1 MGISFCHLFI
11 NLFLF
16 YSICLVVQIK
26 GEFLED
32 QGDQKDQEFQGDQE
46 FLEDQKNQEFL
57 EMSLIE
63 HITELRKRLLWSFL
77 YVIIIFVFCF
87 YFADILFAFLARP
100 LVNLMDLEK
109 GQGFIYTALQEA
121 FFTELKIAFFFSLFF
136 AFPLIAIQIWKFIAP
151 GLYKNEKKAFLPF
164 LIATPILFFAGGAM
178 VYYLISPIAWKFFM
192 SYQNL
197 NSSGV
202 PIRLEAKMGEYLS
215 LMMRFIFAFGLAFQ
229 LPVVLG
235 LMAKVGI
242 VDYRSLKKFRKYAI
256 VMAFLAAAFLTPPDP
271 FSQIS
276 LALPII
282 FLYEISIYIAKIIQK
297 NKEKNDA

>member
-1 MGISFCHLFI
+1 M
-11 NLFLF
+11 
-16 YSICLVVQIK
+16 IK
-26 GEFLED
+26 NKLE
-32 QGDQKDQEFQGDQE
+32 
-46 FLEDQKNQEFL
+46 
-57 EMSLIE
+57 EMSLID

-77 YVIIIFVFCF
+77 YIIIIFIICF
-87 YFADILFAFLARP
+87 YFADQLFSFLAAP
-100 LVNLMDLEK
+100 LVNLMDTEN

-121 FFTELKIAFFFSLFF
+121 FFTELKISFFFALFF
-136 AFPLIAIQIWKFIAP
+136 SFPLIAIQIWKFIAP
-151 GLYKNEKKAFLPF
+151 GLYADEKNAFLPF
-164 LIATPILFFAGGAM
+164 LIATPVLFFAGGSM
-178 VYYLISPIAWKFFM
+178 VYYLISPVAWKFFL

-235 LMAKVGI
+235 LLAKANLVT
-242 VDYRSLKKFRKYAI
+242 YKSLKKFRKYAI
-256 VMAFLAAAFLTPPDP
+256 VIAFLSAAFLTPPDP

-282 FLYEISIYIAKIIQK
+282 ILYEISIFIAKIIQK
-297 NKEKNDA
+297 NKIKKD

>member
-1 MGISFCHLFI
+1 M
-11 NLFLF
+11 NNN
-16 YSICLVVQIK
+16 
-26 GEFLED
+26 
-32 QGDQKDQEFQGDQE
+32 
-46 FLEDQKNQEFL
+46 NQFE
-57 EMSLIE
+57 EMSLID
-63 HITELRKRLLWSFL
+63 HLTELRKRLLWSFI
-77 YVIIIFVFCF
+77 YIIIIFIICF
-87 YFADILFAFLARP
+87 YFASDLFYFLAKP
-100 LVNLMDLEK
+100 LVDLLQTDK

-151 GLYKNEKKAFLPF
+151 GLYKHEKNAFLPF
-164 LIATPILFFAGGAM
+164 LVATPILFFAGGAM
-178 VYYLISPIAWKFFM
+178 VYYLIAPLAWNFFL
-192 SYQNL
+192 SYQNMG
-197 NSSGV
+197 NSGV

-242 VDYRSLKKFRKYAI
+242 VTYTSLKKFRKYAI
-256 VMAFLAAAFLTPPDP
+256 VIAFLSAAFLTPPDP

-282 FLYEISIYIAKIIQK
+282 ILYEISIYIAKIIQK
-297 NKEKNDA
+297 NKKDD

>member
-1 MGISFCHLFI
+1 MT
-11 NLFLF
+11 
-16 YSICLVVQIK
+16 
-26 GEFLED
+26 
-32 QGDQKDQEFQGDQE
+32 
-46 FLEDQKNQEFL
+46 NQEFK
-57 EMSLIE
+57 EMSLID
-63 HITELRKRLLWSFL
+63 HLTELRKRLLWSFV
-77 YVIIIFVFCF
+77 YIIIIFIICF
-87 YFADILFAFLARP
+87 YFASDLFYFLAKP
-100 LVNLMDLEK
+100 LVNLLQTDK

-121 FFTELKIAFFFSLFF
+121 FFTELKIAFFFALFF

-151 GLYKNEKKAFLPF
+151 GLYKNEKNAFLPF

-178 VYYLISPIAWKFFM
+178 VYYLIAPLAWNFFL
-192 SYQNL
+192 SYQNM
-197 NSSGV
+197 SDSGV

-242 VDYRSLKKFRKYAI
+242 VNHSSLKKFRKYAI
-256 VMAFLAAAFLTPPDP
+256 VIAFLAAAFLTPPDP

-282 FLYEISIYIAKIIQK
+282 LLYEISIYIAKIIQK
-297 NKEKNDA
+297 NKRED

>member
-1 MGISFCHLFI
+1 MSKQDFKEMTLIDHL
-11 NLFLF
+11 
-16 YSICLVVQIK
+16 
-26 GEFLED
+26 
-32 QGDQKDQEFQGDQE
+32 
-46 FLEDQKNQEFL
+46 
-57 EMSLIE
+57 
-63 HITELRKRLLWSFL
+63 TELRKRLIWSFV
-77 YVIIIFVFCF
+77 YIIITFIICF
-87 YFADILFAFLARP
+87 YFANNLFAFLAKP
-100 LVNLMDLEK
+100 LINLLDTEN

-151 GLYKNEKKAFLPF
+151 GLYNNEKKAFLPF

-178 VYYLISPIAWKFFM
+178 VYYLIAPLAWNFFL

-197 NSSGV
+197 NSVGV
-202 PIRLEAKMGEYLS
+202 PIRLEAKMGEYLA

-229 LPVVLG
+229 LPIVLG

-242 VDYRSLKKFRKYAI
+242 VTHNSLKKFRKYAI
-256 VMAFLAAAFLTPPDP
+256 VIAFLSAAFLTPPDP

-297 NKEKNDA
+297 NNKEN